1 MTDKDSF
8 EETQNMNQ
16 SESQLFELNS
26 EEMDREFMEKMLVKQ
41 VRAETEERRAYRE
54 WRISR
59 WYKQRRKKL
68 KTRL

>member
-26 EEMDREFMEKMLVKQ
+26 EEMDREFMEKMLVNQ
-41 VRAETEERRAYRE
+41 V
-54 WRISR
+54 
-59 WYKQRRKKL
+59 
-68 KTRL
+68 